1 MTAHRAPVSARVNL
15 ELNMASLKPVGRPRN
30 SASKKQRSD
39 FSSLAHVRDAM
50 MKKLMLSDLD
60 GDDAKKL
67 RFEAYTAD
75 EANKSLKNLPA
86 YHAGFMIPYFDLE
99 GRATKFWR
107 YRYLESTKQGFEKL
121 TSKKD
126 MRYAQPGRTLNELY
140 LPPIAG
146 TNWKLLA
153 ANPELPLIITEGELK
168 AACATKSGFP
178 TIGLGGV
185 WCFKSNNARMPL
197 LPMFREF
204 NWKDRVVY
212 ICYDSDAVT
221 NPQVMTAENA
231 LARELTM
238 LGASPFIV
246 RIPFLE
252 KDNKKIG
259 LDDFL
264 VEEGVEALRELL
276 DNAAEWRAAQELF
289 ALNQEVVYVRDPGV
303 ILRMEN
309 LQRISP
315 RAFVD
320 HAYSTRVYYEEQ
332 ITEKGTRMVERAAAK
347 EWLKWPHRAEVARV
361 TYEPGGDP
369 ITRRNELNVWPGWG
383 CDPEEGDIT
392 PWKELLD
399 FIFRDKPQD
408 RRWFEQWCAFP
419 LQNPGTKLYSSPV
432 IWGRKHGTGKSLIGY
447 TLGKIYGQNFTEI
460 SDQNIHESH
469 NEWAE
474 NKQFVMGDEITSG
487 DKRGIADR
495 LKSMI
500 TRQLLRLNPKY
511 VPSYTVPDRINYYF
525 TSNHPDSF
533 FLEDDDR
540 RFFIHEVTSSPL
552 PPQFY
557 KNYERWMGKDD
568 EIGPGIPALFAYL
581 LRMDLAGFDPK
592 GHAPVTAAKRDMID
606 GGRSDLASW
615 VAMLRDDP
623 DTVLRFDNQI
633 LKFDLWRAEDL
644 LALYDPSERGK
655 VTANGMARELRRAGF
670 TRPCGTI
677 GCRTSQGQVRL
688 WAIRN
693 EDKYSKTGPNE
704 LGIAYDAERGL
715 KPIHKKTKF

>member
-1 MTAHRAPVSARVNL
+1 MNTVVKKRTQ
-15 ELNMASLKPVGRPRN
+15 GRSRGGV
-30 SASKKQRSD
+30 AGKLQTK
-39 FSSLAHVRDAM
+39 FTSLAGVRDAM
-50 MKKLMLSDLD
+50 LNKLSLSALD
-60 GDDAKKL
+60 ADDAKKL
-67 RFEAYTAD
+67 RFDAYTAD
-75 EANKSLKNLPA
+75 DAANRLKSLPN
-86 YHAGFMIPYFDLE
+86 YHAGFLIPYFDIE
-99 GRATKFWR
+99 GRNTKFWR
-107 YRYLESTKQGFEKL
+107 YRYLETTKTGFDAL
-121 TSKKD
+121 TNKKD
-126 MRYAQPGRTLNELY
+126 LRYAQPGKSLNELY

-146 TNWKLLA
+146 TNWKSIA
-153 ANPELPLIITEGELK
+153 ANPEIPLVITEGELK
-168 AACATKSGFP
+168 AACATKLGFP

-197 LPMFREF
+197 LPMFHEFQWRE
-204 NWKDRVVY
+204 RIVY

-238 LGASPFIV
+238 LGAAPFIV

-259 LDDFL
+259 LDDYL
-264 VEEGVEALRELL
+264 MDEGVESFRELL

-303 ILRMEN
+303 ILCMDDLR
-309 LQRISP
+309 RISP

-332 ITEKGTRMVERAAAK
+332 VTDKGTKMVERSASK
-347 EWLKWPHRAEVARV
+347 EWLKWPYRAEVARV
-361 TYEPGGDP
+361 TYEPGGER
-369 ITRRNELNVWPGWG
+369 ITRKNELNVWSGWAVE
-383 CDPEEGDIT
+383 PEPGDIT

-399 FIFRDKPQD
+399 FIFGAKNPH
-408 RRWFEQWCAFP
+408 RRWFEQWCAYP

-432 IWGRKHGTGKSLIGY
+432 IWGRKHGTGKSIIGY
-447 TLGKIYGQNFTEI
+447 TLGKIYGGNFTEI
-460 SDQNIHESH
+460 SDENIHQNH

-474 NKQFVMGDEITSG
+474 NKQLVMADEITSG

-540 RFFIHEVTSSPL
+540 RFFIHEVKGSPL

-557 KNYERWMGKDD
+557 KNYEQWMGKD
-568 EIGPGIPALFAYL
+568 ETIGPGIAALFAYL
-581 LRMDLAGFDPK
+581 LSLDLSDFDPK
-592 GHAPVTAAKRDMID
+592 GHAPVTEAKRDMID

-615 VAMLRDDP
+615 VASLRDDP
-623 DTVLRFDNQI
+623 DTVLRIDQQV

-644 LALYDPSERGK
+644 LSLYDPMEKGK
-655 VTANGMARELRRAGF
+655 VTANGLARELRRAGF
-670 TRPCGTI
+670 NRPCGTL

-688 WAIRN
+688 WAVRN
-693 EDKYSKTGPNE
+693 ESKYGDMGPND
-704 LGIAYDAERGL
+704 LGAAYDAERGL
-715 KPIHKKTKF
+715 KTNGNKKVKF